1 MICEMIWD
9 PSWILKL
16 YLYQRINS
24 PCPEISIRSVNNK
37 PVTTATRIPSVFSKS
52 DIFLNGGKEVIHGLI
67 TTGIYYEVCQTT
79 KRQYNFLASAES
91 HRSATNRRRKYVSTG
106 PGILIYWKL
115 PLSWRKW
122 ALASS
127 VPCRDTKSRYEGGQT
142 RNNFAFPSIFD
153 SIFHSCTLFITSTCT
168 WFRFVVTKE
177 SIERERE
184 REGANAARIKR
195 KRRGGGKGRAIFI
208 RYVQFS
214 QSRRGN
220 FLLLRLYYIRF
231 LLLRARVML
240 DNGVWNNRAERRAP
254 CVKRVRMGKKG
265 RDKKIFTLLFFIP
278 LLRTALP
285 FLPALPTKRRKMI
298 LEIRGRVKKWFFA
311 DV

>member
-153 SIFHSCTLFITSTCT
+153 SIFHSCTLFITTTCT

-184 REGANAARIKR
+184 R
-195 KRRGGGKGRAIFI
+195 RR
-208 RYVQFS
+208 
-214 QSRRGN
+214 
-220 FLLLRLYYIRF
+220 
-231 LLLRARVML
+231 
-240 DNGVWNNRAERRAP
+240 
-254 CVKRVRMGKKG
+254 
-265 RDKKIFTLLFFIP
+265 
-278 LLRTALP
+278 
-285 FLPALPTKRRKMI
+285 
-298 LEIRGRVKKWFFA
+298 
-311 DV
+311 